1 MAKNEKHYT
10 PAGKLYNGKTHKM
23 PDGTLHS
30 GEEHTDSSVKL
41 THKKPKSVMKQM
53 GKG

>member
-1 MAKNEKHYT
+1 MGKNSKHYT
-10 PAGKLYNGKTHKM
+10 PDGKLYKGKTHKM
-23 PDGTLHS
+23 DDGSLHS
-30 GEEHTDSSVKL
+30 GEEHSEDSVKL